1 MKNISLCTR
10 YAKAYVELA
19 IEKGELDK
27 AVEEAKAL
35 GVYLLENEQ
44 VAQMV
49 LSPLVSREEK
59 IKGLA
64 EAVKGKTAVEN
75 FVNLIIEK
83 GRAEYLSDIL
93 TAVDKLNDS
102 IKNIC
107 HVAVET
113 AVSLTAVQMAEI
125 EKRMKQATGA
135 SRVVLHATVDE
146 KLLGGMKIT
155 IDDRVW
161 DGSLRGRLDEIK
173 KKFQ

>member
-1 MKNISLCTR
+1 
-10 YAKAYVELA
+10 
-19 IEKGELDK
+19 
-27 AVEEAKAL
+27 
-35 GVYLLENEQ
+35 
-44 VAQMV
+44 
-49 LSPLVSREEK
+49 
-59 IKGLA
+59 
-64 EAVKGKTAVEN
+64 
-75 FVNLIIEK
+75 
-83 GRAEYLSDIL
+83 YLSDIL

-113 AVSLTAVQMAEI
+113 AVPLTAAQMADV
-125 EKRMKQATGA
+125 EKRMMAATGA
-135 SRVVLHATVDE
+135 SRIVLHATVDE